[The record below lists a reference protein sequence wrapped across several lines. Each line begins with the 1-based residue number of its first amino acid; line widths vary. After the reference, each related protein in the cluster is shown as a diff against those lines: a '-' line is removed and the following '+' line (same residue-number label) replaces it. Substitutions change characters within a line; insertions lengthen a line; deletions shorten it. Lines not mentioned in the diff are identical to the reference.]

1 MTDEPRLRPRGP
13 FLRRLAS
20 RSIRTKLMVL
30 VGVLIGLGALNVG
43 VYSWGAHHRAQV
55 FRNLERAIERQR
67 IITDVA
73 NDLEN
78 QKKFVDLLG
87 SGILGFE
94 QAAPGQQEQRQFAA
108 RLDSISLRLSEMP
121 QVAEAGDRDTL
132 ITLRSLTDDL
142 SRWWE
147 TFYANQGV
155 DATAAVVA
163 SVRAESIA
171 QELLGGRLP
180 AAVVRESRR
189 LETASAA
196 FVETDRTVSRLTWIL
211 FFGSAIAG
219 GALAYITLRDLFRSI
234 HGLKLGAQRVG
245 EGDSGYRIEVGG
257 RDELG
262 DVADSFNR
270 MAEQVEERTEEVRQH
285 QKVSED
291 LLLNILP
298 APIAEELR
306 ENGRVEAKY
315 YPDTTILFADMVR
328 FTLLFETL
336 SVDRVVR
343 LLDQLFTDLDR
354 VVRSYG
360 LEKLK
365 TVGDAYMCA
374 GGLSGSGSSH
384 PVDMVLAGFDMIRA
398 VDERA
403 RQEEL
408 PLAIRV
414 GIHTGPVAAGVV
426 GIDKF
431 AFDVWGDSVNLAAR
445 LEGAGASG
453 RINVSGPTYL
463 RVKDFF
469 ACADRGPIETKYGR
483 SFDMYFIEGIHPE
496 LAGAGCPPAPF
507 SERYRIYFQHEPK
520 AFPRSLAPSTEPPAP
535 ARTAS

>member
-1 MTDEPRLRPRGP
+1 MTSDHRLRPRGAL
-13 FLRRLAS
+13 LRRLAS
-20 RSIRTKLMVL
+20 RSIRTKLLVL
-30 VGVLIGLGALNVG
+30 VGVLLGLGALNVG
-43 VYSWGAHHRAQV
+43 VYSWGAQQRARV
-55 FRNLERAIERQR
+55 FRNLHQAIERQR

-108 RLDSISLRLSEMP
+108 RLDSISTRLSGMP
-121 QVAEAGDRDTL
+121 HVADPADRDTL
-132 ITLRSLTDDL
+132 AALRSETEDL

-180 AAVVRESRR
+180 AAVEREGRR
-189 LETASAA
+189 LEIASAA
-196 FVETDRTVSRLTWIL
+196 FVETDRTVSRLTWVL
-211 FFGSAIAG
+211 FLVSAIAG
-219 GALAYITLRDLFRSI
+219 GSLAYVTLYDLFRSI
-234 HGLKLGAQRVG
+234 RGLKLGAQRLG
-245 EGDSGYRIEVGG
+245 EGDLEYRIEVGA

-262 DVADSFNR
+262 EVADSFNL
-270 MAEQVEERTEEVRQH
+270 MAKQVEERTEEVRRQ
-285 QKVSED
+285 QKVAEE

-298 APIAEELR
+298 AQIAEELS

-315 YPDTTILFADMVR
+315 FSDTTILFADLVR

-343 LLDQLFTDLDR
+343 VLDQLFTDLDR
-354 VVRSYG
+354 VVRAYG

-374 GGLSGSGSSH
+374 GGLSGGSSH
-384 PVDMVLAGFDMIRA
+384 PVDTVLAGFDMIRT
-398 VDERA
+398 VEERA
-403 RQEEL
+403 RLEDL
-408 PLAIRV
+408 PLAIRL

-431 AFDVWGDSVNLAAR
+431 AFDVWGDAVNLAAR
-445 LEGAGASG
+445 LEGAGAAG

-463 RVKDFF
+463 RIKDFF
-469 ACADRGPIETKYGR
+469 TCTDRGPIETKYGR
-483 SFDMYFIEGIHPE
+483 TFEMYFIEDLHPE
-496 LAGAGCPPAPF
+496 LAGTGSPPAPF
-507 SERYRIYFQHEPK
+507 TERYRIYFHREPR
-520 AFPRSLAPSTEPPAP
+520 AFPRALSVAAEPSAATSPQA
-535 ARTAS
+535 

>member
-1 MTDEPRLRPRGP
+1 MNPDHRLRRRGL

-20 RSIRTKLMVL
+20 RSIRTKLMVF
-30 VGVLIGLGALNVG
+30 VGVLLGLGALNVG
-43 VYSWGAHHRAQV
+43 VYSWGAQHRARV
-55 FRNLERAIERQR
+55 FSNLQRAIERQR

-73 NDLEN
+73 NELEN

-87 SGILGFE
+87 SGILGV
-94 QAAPGQQEQRQFAA
+94 QQAPGQQDQRQFAA
-108 RLDSISLRLSEMP
+108 RLDSISIRLSEMP
-121 QVAEAGDRDTL
+121 PVADQADRDTL
-132 ITLRSLTDDL
+132 AVLRTLTDDL
-142 SRWWE
+142 SHWWE

-163 SVRAESIA
+163 SVRAEPIA

-180 AAVVRESRR
+180 AAVERESRR
-189 LETASAA
+189 LESASAA
-196 FVETDRTVSRLTWIL
+196 LVETDRKVSRLIWIL
-211 FFGSAIAG
+211 FLVSAISG
-219 GALAYITLRDLFRSI
+219 GTLAYVTLNDLFRSI
-234 HGLKLGAQRVG
+234 RGLKLGAQRVG
-245 EGDSGYRIEVGG
+245 EGDFGYRIEISG

-262 DVADSFNR
+262 EVADSFNR
-270 MAEQVEERTEEVRQH
+270 MAEQVEVRSEEVRRQ

-298 APIAEELR
+298 ASIAKELR
-306 ENGRVEAKY
+306 DNGRVEAKY
-315 YPDTTILFADMVR
+315 YSDTTILFADLVR
-328 FTLLFETL
+328 FTRLFETL

-343 LLDQLFTDLDR
+343 VLDQLFTDLDR
-354 VVRSYG
+354 VVRAYG

-374 GGLSGSGSSH
+374 GGLSGRGASH
-384 PVDMVLAGFDMIRA
+384 PVDTALAGFDMIRA

-403 RQEEL
+403 RLENL

-445 LEGAGASG
+445 LEGAGTSG

-463 RVKDFF
+463 RIKDFF
-469 ACADRGPIETKYGR
+469 TCADRGPIETKYGQT
-483 SFDMYFIEGIHPE
+483 FDMYFIEGLHPE
-496 LAGAGCPPAPF
+496 LAGAGCPPVPF
-507 SERYRIYFQHEPK
+507 SERYRIYFQHEPP
-520 AFPRSLAPSTEPPAP
+520 AFPRSLSPTAKDSARAHTPA
-535 ARTAS
+535 

>member
-1 MTDEPRLRPRGP
+1 MTDQRLRPRGP

-55 FRNLERAIERQR
+55 FRNLQQAIERQR

-108 RLDSISLRLSEMP
+108 RLDSISIRLSEMP
-121 QVAEAGDRDTL
+121 QVTEAGDRDTL
-132 ITLRSLTDDL
+132 TTLRSLTDDL

-180 AAVVRESRR
+180 AAVEREVQR
-189 LETASAA
+189 LESASAA

-211 FFGSAIAG
+211 FLVSAIAG
-219 GALAYITLRDLFRSI
+219 GSLAYVTLRDLFRSI

-245 EGDSGYRIEVGG
+245 EGDFGYRIEVGG

-270 MAEQVEERTEEVRQH
+270 MAEQVEERTEEVRRH

-306 ENGRVEAKY
+306 DQGRVEAKY
-315 YPDTTILFADMVR
+315 YPDTTILFADLVR
-328 FTLLFETL
+328 FTMLFETL

-343 LLDQLFTDLDR
+343 VLDQLFTDLDR
-354 VVRSYG
+354 VVRAYG

-384 PVDMVLAGFDMIRA
+384 PVDTVLAGFDMIRA

-403 RQEEL
+403 HLEDL

-414 GIHTGPVAAGVV
+414 GVHTGPVAAGVV

-431 AFDVWGDSVNLAAR
+431 AFDVWGDAVNLAAR
-445 LEGAGASG
+445 LEGAGAAG

-463 RVKDFF
+463 RIKDFF

-483 SFDMYFIEGIHPE
+483 NFDMYFIEGIHTE
-496 LAGAGCPPAPF
+496 LTGAGCPPAPF
-507 SERYRIYFQHEPK
+507 SERYRIYFHHEPRS
-520 AFPRSLAPSTEPPAP
+520 FPRSLVPAAQPSAA
-535 ARTAS
+535 ARTGA